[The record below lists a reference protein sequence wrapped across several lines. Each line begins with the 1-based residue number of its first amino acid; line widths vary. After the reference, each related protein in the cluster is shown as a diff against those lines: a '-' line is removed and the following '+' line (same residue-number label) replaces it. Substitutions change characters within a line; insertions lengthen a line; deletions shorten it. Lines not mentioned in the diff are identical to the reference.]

1 MPRAYRTVRD
11 HLDDIIG
18 LARCIFE
25 QRKATKEARLAELR
39 FEIADRAE
47 QIEGS
52 LELARIASQP
62 LPLDRLRRAFKLE
75 PQEVRCLYILLGLN
89 VSDDVRRIAGQP
101 AGTATLELLDQ
112 LVYSSTPARDRFG
125 DQLADDGRLF
135 GNGLVEFAD
144 ETGSRF
150 SRPVRVSDRVVELAF
165 GRERPTSDLADFAT
179 LTIARSMDL
188 QIRAEAR
195 REVRSALV
203 RHVETGSG
211 PVPVIRGV
219 ADGGRRAVIASV
231 AYDLGARLLL
241 VHCGALPEKLA
252 AALTTIKREA
262 ILAGAVIVLGDA
274 EHLAGDAQ
282 LGRRDRQPAVDS
294 AFAFYAGPLAIT
306 MATDAQT
313 ANLMLSRGTLVVDV
327 APLSDAER
335 QIVRE
340 QGGSESARNQAAK

>member
-39 FEIADRAE
+39 FEIADRAD
-47 QIEGS
+47 QIDGS

-75 PQEVRCLYILLGLN
+75 PQELRCLYLLLGLN
-89 VSDDVRRIAGQP
+89 VSDDVRRIAGLSG
-101 AGTATLELLDQ
+101 GTASLELLDQ
-112 LVYSSTPARDRFG
+112 LVYSSTPARDKFG

-135 GNGLVEFAD
+135 GNGLIEFAD

-150 SRPVRVSDRVVELAF
+150 SRPVRVTDRVVELAF
-165 GRERPTSDLADFAT
+165 GRERPTSELAEFAT

-188 QIRAEAR
+188 QIRADAR
-195 REVRSALV
+195 REMTSALFH
-203 RHVETGSG
+203 HVEAGSG
-211 PVPVIRGV
+211 PVPIIRGV

-231 AYDLGARLLL
+231 AYELGARLLL
-241 VHCGALPEKLA
+241 VHCGALPDKLGP
-252 AALTTIKREA
+252 ALITIKREA
-262 ILAGAVIVLGDA
+262 ILAGAVIVFGDA

-282 LGRRDRQPAVDS
+282 LGRRDRQPAVDA
-294 AFAFYAGPLAIT
+294 AFAYYAGPLAIT
-306 MATDAQT
+306 MAAN
-313 ANLMLSRGTLVVDV
+313 APSENLMLSRGTIVIDV
-327 APLSDAER
+327 PPLSDLER